1 MTGTERAIWLH
12 DLALQV
18 VRSKGVPKLEGAT
31 TVLDYRYGM
40 LTIQYRTGLG
50 QLDVWFT
57 RKVLSV
63 ERFAGQPQLLH
74 YMPGHWEQHLIGV
87 AKVAA

>member
-1 MTGTERAIWLH
+1 MSDTERAIWLH
-12 DLALQV
+12 DLALLV
-18 VRSKGVPKLEGAT
+18 VRSKGVPRLDGGT
-31 TVLDYRYGM
+31 TVPDYHYGM

-57 RKVLSV
+57 REVLSV

-74 YMPGHWEQHLIGV
+74 YIPGHWEQHLMSV

>member
-18 VRSKGVPKLEGAT
+18 VRSKGAPKLENGT
-31 TVLDYRYGM
+31 SVLDYRYGM

-57 RKVLSV
+57 RKVLAV

-74 YMPGHWEQHLIGV
+74 YIPGHWEQHLIGV

>member
-57 RKVLSV
+57 RKVFSV
-63 ERFAGQPQLLH
+63 ERFAGQPQLLR
-74 YMPGHWEQHLIGV
+74 YMPGHWEQHLIDV

>member
-18 VRSKGVPKLEGAT
+18 VRSKGTPKLEGAT

-57 RKVLSV
+57 RKVLAV

-74 YMPGHWEQHLIGV
+74 YTPGHWEHHLISV